1 MARKGAMMTTSDV
14 NAYRL
19 GLAFSAAL
27 AAGCAVDVPTNAN
40 TFSIEPTSAAHL
52 SGAQPVAL
60 KNGYKEAAAVREI
73 GAGKGQT
80 WRVDQKQLTDTAIAM
95 LTRAVEQHGVKTS
108 AQAEKSVTL
117 LVRATHG
124 FIQTRA
130 FSPVAQSN
138 ASVVLEV
145 EFGDGTQAFI
155 RADNNSPMGVQRA
168 FDGAVLFALNKL
180 LVHEKFVTY
189 VRPNGASPLK

>member
-1 MARKGAMMTTSDV
+1 MMTTLDV

-19 GLAFSAAL
+19 GLGFSAAL
-27 AAGCAVDVPTNAN
+27 AAGCGAVDVPTSAN
-40 TFSIEPTSAAHL
+40 TFSIEPASAAHL
-52 SGAQPVAL
+52 RGAQPVAL
-60 KNGYKEAAAVREI
+60 KNGYKEAAVRGI

-80 WRVDQKQLTDTAIAM
+80 WRVDQKQLTDTALAM
-95 LTRAVEQHGVKTS
+95 LTRAVEQQGVKTS
-108 AQAEKSVTL
+108 AEAEKSVTL

-130 FSPVAQSN
+130 FSPVPQSN

-189 VRPNGASPLK
+189 VRPNGARPPK